1 MRTINKEEILSNL
14 GHVVVLKGGTSAER
28 EISLISGSAVFNGL
42 QRLGVESSVIDVGE
56 TIIGDLQ
63 DASPDQVFNML
74 HGQGG
79 EDGVIQGMLDVMGI
93 SYTGSGV
100 LASALAMDKV
110 KSKLLWQQLGL
121 RTPDFLI
128 LDEETDWQGVID
140 RLERVVVKPV
150 NGGSSLGISIVDN
163 TKDLQQEY
171 LSALEFDS
179 QVMAEKCIKG
189 KEFSTG
195 VLEDQMFPTIQLETN
210 REFFD
215 FDAKYKDGNTR
226 IICPP
231 RLSEEKLSELE
242 KLIRDAYESLGC
254 TGLARVDLMQ
264 DEDGDFYLLELNT
277 APGMTEHSFVPMAAN
292 QIGIDFDELL
302 LHILAAEKKQGE
314 P

>member
-1 MRTINKEEILSNL
+1 MRTINREEILTNL
-14 GHVVVLKGGTSAER
+14 GHVVVLNGGTSAER
-28 EISLISGSAVFNGL
+28 EISLISGNAVFNGL
-42 QRLGVESSVIDVGE
+42 QRLGVKSSVIDVGE
-56 TIIGDLQ
+56 SIISDLL
-63 DASPDQVFNML
+63 DASPDLVFNML

-121 RTPDFLI
+121 STPDFLI

-150 NGGSSLGISIVDN
+150 SGGSSLGISIVDN
-163 TKDLQQEY
+163 AKDLQTEY
-171 LSALEFDS
+171 LSALEFDAR
-179 QVMAEKCIKG
+179 VMAEKCIEG

-195 VLEDQMFPTIQLETN
+195 VLEDQMFPTIQLETS

-215 FDAKYKDGNTR
+215 FDAKYKDDNTR

-231 RLSEEKLSELE
+231 ELSEEKQSELDQ
-242 KLIRDAYESLGC
+242 LIRDAYESLDC

-264 DEDGDFYLLELNT
+264 DEDGEFYLLELNT
-277 APGMTEHSFVPMAAN
+277 VPGMTEHSFVPMAAN

-302 LHILAAEKKQGE
+302 LHILAAEKK
-314 P
+314 

>member
-121 RTPDFLI
+121 RTADFLI
-128 LDEETDWQGVID
+128 LDEETDWQSVID

-163 TKDLQQEY
+163 AEDLQQEY

-264 DEDGDFYLLELNT
+264 DEDGDFYLLEVNT
-277 APGMTEHSFVPMAAN
+277 VPGMTEHSFIPMAAS

-302 LHILAAEKKQGE
+302 LHILAAEKK
-314 P
+314 